1 MNRSERNMNI
11 PARTIGI
18 DLGDR
23 SSYFV
28 VLDSAGE
35 ILEEGRVKTR
45 MVEFQAMFS
54 QHPASR
60 VVLEAGNQSRWISQA
75 MRGWGHEAIVA
86 NPRKVELISKNT
98 RKADREDAELLARL
112 GRMDVKLLFPIQH
125 RTAQQQEDLES
136 VESRALLVKI
146 RGQLVTHVRA
156 VVKGFG
162 QRLTS
167 CSTEAFGRKV
177 VEEIP
182 PGLRASLYPLLEE
195 IGRLTRQIRAY
206 DREIDRLGREKYPQT
221 AVLRQI
227 RGVGPVTALTF
238 VLVLSEVRRFR
249 RSRDV
254 GAYLGL
260 CPRQAQSGER
270 NPQLRITKAGHRL
283 LRSLLVNCA
292 QYILRQHAP
301 DSDLKR
307 HGEKIAER
315 GGKNA
320 KKRAVVAVARKL
332 SVVMH
337 RLWTTGEVYEPL
349 HRGETRRAA

>member
-1 MNRSERNMNI
+1 
-11 PARTIGI
+11 
-18 DLGDR
+18 
-23 SSYFV
+23 
-28 VLDSAGE
+28 
-35 ILEEGRVKTR
+35 
-45 MVEFQAMFS
+45 
-54 QHPASR
+54 

-125 RTAQQQEDLES
+125 RTAQQQEDLEM
-136 VESRALLVKI
+136 KI